1 MHTHTVTITQHRRTQ
16 TLVLRQPSQRG
27 TGQFRSVYKGLFVS
41 RLSAKHTQ
49 THLMTALCPHFKMH
63 SHINTERDQLLC
75 TLIMSL
81 LGSGYLGL
89 QTRAKQMST
98 GLIVLTA
105 VTHRWMCVR
114 RLSLSL
120 FYTLY
125 FVFQG
130 NESIVSI
137 TDFHS
142 GDSVV

>member
-1 MHTHTVTITQHRRTQ
+1 
-16 TLVLRQPSQRG
+16 
-27 TGQFRSVYKGLFVS
+27 
-41 RLSAKHTQ
+41 
-49 THLMTALCPHFKMH
+49 MTALCPHFKMH
-63 SHINTERDQLLC
+63 SHIDTGRDQLLC

-114 RLSLSL
+114 RHSALSLS
-120 FYTLY
+120 YTLY
-125 FVFQG
+125 YFLQG
-130 NESIVSI
+130 NECIVSI

-142 GDSVV
+142 GGLVV